1 MQILEKSIEYS
12 VNNQNEVSFPNGCN
26 CQSRSTGG
34 SLREVLEDQLKF
46 QKRLNNITNKIHAAK
61 DTSDILLNLQG
72 EILGL
77 FDADRITIYMVDG
90 IKRQIVSKFKTGN
103 EVSEIRVPIGND
115 SIAGYCAASGR
126 MVSIANAYDDTEL
139 KKLNPSLSFDK
150 SWDEKTGYKTNQVL
164 VAPVSYN
171 KYLLGVIQLINKKS
185 GKQFTQED
193 QTSVQEIAKVL
204 GIAFFNNQKATQKRR
219 PTKFDYL
226 IANNIITEKDL
237 EQAISTS
244 RKIKKP
250 VESILV
256 SELQV
261 TRDDI
266 GKSLA
271 AYYKTRFIPFDEKMV
286 IPGDTLKGLRASF
299 LKNNIFVPVSQSGNR
314 VVIAMENPDYLPA
327 RDTIRRLIPGKEF
340 EYCVALK
347 EDIFKMI
354 DLFFDVKR
362 SNLMEDSAGSIEDI
376 LGQLEPSEEEGAED
390 AERMSEEDSAIVQL
404 VNKMI
409 MDAYSRNARTFTSS
423 RVRGRTMR
431 TSGSGS
437 TARAS
442 CTRRSLTLQEA
453 MVSRLKIMSDLDI
466 SERRLPQDGK
476 IKFKKYAPLDIEL
489 SVATIPTAGGNEDV
503 VLRLL
508 PAGEPFPLEKM
519 GLSERNYL
527 VLTEIIQKPYGIV
540 LVVGPTGSGKT
551 TTLHAA
557 LHFINKPET
566 KIWTAEDPVEIT
578 QGGLR
583 QVQVQPKIGFDFATA
598 MRAFLRADPDVI
610 MVGEMRDHE
619 TVSTGIEASLTGHLV
634 FSTLH
639 TNSAP
644 ETITRLL
651 DMGMDPFNFADAL
664 LGVLAQA
671 AGENALQRVVEGSLS
686 PNREEYD
693 VLVSSYAGDFG
704 ALGLQIRL
712 RPRPLQAQRVPEV
725 YEHGLQRKDRNSR
738 DYCGHRRSE
747 ILDPGESQDGRDQG
761 TGAQGRHDHADAG
774 WGPENPRRHDR
785 SHTGQESVHQ
795 VSRPGHGT
803 RHTGLR
809 QEAKR
814 QKHKKLGC

>member
-1 MQILEKSIEYS
+1 MAAIVMTEQQAVPTERILEE
-12 VNNQNEVSFPNGCN
+12 
-26 CQSRSTGG
+26 
-34 SLREVLEDQLKF
+34 QLKL

-61 DTSDILLNLQG
+61 DTNDILLNLQG

-103 EVSEIRVPIGND
+103 EVSEIRVPIRND
-115 SIAGYCAASGR
+115 SIAGYCAASWK
-126 MVSIANAYDDTEL
+126 MINITNAYDESEL
-139 KKLNPSLSFDK
+139 KKVSPSLTFDK

-185 GKQFTQED
+185 GRLFTQED
-193 QTSVQEIAKVL
+193 QSSVQEIAKVL
-204 GIAFFNNQKATQKRR
+204 GIAFFNKQKAKQKRR

-244 RKIKKP
+244 RKIKKS

-271 AYYKTRFIPFDEKMV
+271 VYYKTRFIPYDEKMV
-286 IPGDTLKGLRASF
+286 IPGDTLQGLRASF
-299 LKNNIFVPVSQSGNR
+299 LKNNIFVPVSQTGNR

-347 EDIFKMI
+347 EDIFRMI

-362 SNLMEDSAGSIEDI
+362 SEDAGWSIEDI
-376 LGQLEPSEEEGAED
+376 LRQFEPSKDED
-390 AERMSEEDSAIVQL
+390 AEDEEKVSEEDSAIVKM

-409 MDAYSRNARTFTSS
+409 IDAYNRNASDIHIEPRHGKNNTHIRIRIDGACQLYQTVPSKYK
-423 RVRGRTMR
+423 
-431 TSGSGS
+431 
-437 TARAS
+437 RAI
-442 CTRRSLTLQEA
+442 
-453 MVSRLKIMSDLDI
+453 VSRIKIMSDLDI
-466 SERRLPQDGK
+466 AERRLPQDGK

-489 SVATIPTAGGNEDV
+489 RVATMPTAGGNEDV
-503 VLRLL
+503 VMRLL
-508 PAGEPFPLEKM
+508 AAGEPMPLEKM
-519 GLSERNYL
+519 TMSERNYR
-527 VLTEIIQKPYGIV
+527 VFMEMIQKPYGIV

-551 TTLHAA
+551 TMLHAA
-557 LHFINKPET
+557 LHVINKPET

-578 QGGLR
+578 QEGLR

-664 LGVLAQA
+664 LGVLAQRLVRTLCKDCKEA
-671 AGENALQRVVEGSLS
+671 YNPPS
-686 PNREEYD
+686 EEYD
-693 VLVSSYAGDFG
+693 ALVRSYAGDFD
-704 ALGLQIRL
+704 ALGFQYNTDLVLYKPKGCAKCGNTGYKGRTGIHEIIVGTDPLKSLIQGRAKMEEIRE
-712 RPRPLQAQRVPEV
+712 QAI
-725 YEHGLQRKDRNSR
+725 KD
-738 DYCGHRRSE
+738 GMTT
-747 ILDPGESQDGRDQG
+747 LMQDGIRKTLLGMTDLM
-761 TGAQGRHDHADAG
+761 
-774 WGPENPRRHDR
+774 
-785 SHTGQESVHQ
+785 Q
-795 VSRPGHGT
+795 VR
-803 RHTGLR
+803 
-809 QEAKR
+809 KVCI
-814 QKHKKLGC
+814 K